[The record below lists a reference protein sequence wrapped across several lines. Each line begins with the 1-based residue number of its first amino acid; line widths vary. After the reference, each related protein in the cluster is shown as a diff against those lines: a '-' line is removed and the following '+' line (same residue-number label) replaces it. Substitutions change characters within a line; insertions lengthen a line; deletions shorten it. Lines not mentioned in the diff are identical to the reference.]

1 MIDFDFKTGKKDIQ
15 LFARLIPIVLLIWGT
30 VSGILVQ
37 EPRWSGVAHY
47 WFYGI
52 AVLIFFWGWISPFTL
67 KPVYLVW
74 MVITRCI
81 AWLLTTLVLG
91 LVFYIGFTLTGLVLR
106 LMGKDPLNRRLDK
119 EAASYWHKR
128 EPGRIEKV
136 HYERQF

>member
-15 LFARLIPIVLLIWGT
+15 LFARLVPIVLLIWGT
-30 VSGILVQ
+30 VLGFQHHWGGQSHL
-37 EPRWSGVAHY
+37 

-67 KPVYLVW
+67 KPVYLGW

-81 AWLLTTLVLG
+81 AWLLTTVVLG

-106 LMGKDPLNRRLDK
+106 LLGKDPLNRRLDK

-128 EPGRIEKV
+128 EPGRAEKV